1 MTSGLGIPSGI
12 ALVIPWAMK
21 VAISLPD
28 PIFSAA
34 EELAQELQV
43 SRSQLYAQA
52 IADYLD
58 KRHDPAVTERLNAVY
73 FNEGGRV
80 DPGLAAAQLGA
91 IGNEA
96 W

>member
-1 MTSGLGIPSGI
+1 
-12 ALVIPWAMK
+12 MK

-52 IADYLD
+52 LADYLD
-58 KRHDPAVTERLNAVY
+58 KRHDPAVTDRLNAVY
-73 FNEGGRV
+73 FNDSGRL
-80 DPGLAAAQLGA
+80 DPALAAAQSGA
-91 IGNEA
+91 IGNET

>member
-1 MTSGLGIPSGI
+1 
-12 ALVIPWAMK
+12 MK

-34 EELAQELQV
+34 EELAQKLRV

-52 IADYLD
+52 IEEYLD
-58 KRHDPAVTERLNAVY
+58 KRHDSAVRERLDAVY
-73 FNEGGRV
+73 SV
-80 DPGLAAAQLGA
+80 VPSTIDPDLVTAQQGA
-91 IGNEA
+91 IGHEA

>member
-1 MTSGLGIPSGI
+1 
-12 ALVIPWAMK
+12 MK

-28 PIFSAA
+28 PLFSAA
-34 EELAQELQV
+34 EQLAQKLHV

-52 IADYLD
+52 LAEYLD

-73 FNEGGRV
+73 SIEPSPI
-80 DPGLAAAQLGA
+80 DPALMTAQQGA
-91 IGNEA
+91 IGHEA